1 MNNIDKLSEYKMWAE
16 GIISHTLPRWHEL
29 PEIDYYMDQVIE
41 YMEQKLSF
49 FVIDDASKLISPSIV
64 NNYVKQKLIP
74 SPNKKRYSRNHIAM
88 LLIICI
94 LKPTMA
100 IGDIQ
105 SLINSQLEKDD
116 LETVYNRFCSNQE
129 DISKDIFDK
138 EPDFLTNLS
147 DDSLSLLS
155 MNMSIESNITKL
167 LADKIVHIL
176 KITKENSDSQQ

>member
-1 MNNIDKLSEYKMWAE
+1 MDNSNLNEYKMWAE
-16 GIISHTLPRWHEL
+16 NALKHKLPRWNEL

-49 FVIDDASKLISPSIV
+49 FVIEDASKLISPSII

-74 SPNKKRYSRNHIAM
+74 SPIKKRYSREHIAN
-88 LLIICI
+88 LLMICI

-105 SLINSQLEKDD
+105 CMINSQLDKDN

-129 DISKDIFDK
+129 TITEDIFDK
-138 EPDFLTNLS
+138 EPNFFTNFS
-147 DDSLSLLS
+147 NESLSMIS
-155 MNMSIESNITKL
+155 MNMSIESNVTKL
-167 LADKIVHIL
+167 LADKIIYLL
-176 KITKENSDSQQ
+176 KTTREKAE